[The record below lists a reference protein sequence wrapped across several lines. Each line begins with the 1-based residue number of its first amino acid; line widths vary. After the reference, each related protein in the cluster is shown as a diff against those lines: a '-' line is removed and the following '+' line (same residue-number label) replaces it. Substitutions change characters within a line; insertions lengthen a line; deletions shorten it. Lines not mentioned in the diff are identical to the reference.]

1 MMDMHI
7 GCTCCV
13 DTWVNNFSLL
23 NNLTVLRAP
32 TMNVIMDD
40 IEIIMKMML
49 INVLDFILI

>member
-1 MMDMHI
+1 MMNMHI
-7 GCTCCV
+7 GCTRCIN
-13 DTWVNNFSLL
+13 TWVNNFSLF

>member
-1 MMDMHI
+1 MMNMHI
-7 GCTCCV
+7 SCTRCI
-13 DTWVNNFSLL
+13 DTWINNFSLF
-23 NNLTVLRAP
+23 NNLTVLRAL

>member
-1 MMDMHI
+1 MMNMYI
-7 GCTCCV
+7 GCTRCI

-23 NNLTVLRAP
+23 NNLAVLRAP
-32 TMNVIMDD
+32 TMNVIMND

>member
-1 MMDMHI
+1 MSMHI
-7 GCTCCV
+7 SCTRCI
-13 DTWVNNFSLL
+13 DTWINNFSLF
-23 NNLTVLRAP
+23 NNLTVLRAL